1 MVFCIGKEQVNNVVL
16 SVPVK
21 KKTVFEIPVVKL
33 ILN

>member
-1 MVFCIGKEQVNNVVL
+1 MVFCIGKEQVNNVML
-16 SVPVK
+16 SVPV